1 MSVHVLGRGRQ
12 VTHQIDDQVLFN
24 CILSKFMYGS
34 PNPQCDGIRRWGL
47 WEVDEVLRVEP
58 S

>member
-12 VTHQIDDQVLFN
+12 GAHQIDDQVLFN
-24 CILSKFMYGS
+24 RILSKFMYGS

-47 WEVDEVLRVEP
+47 WEVDEVLRVGP

>member
-12 VTHQIDDQVLFN
+12 GTHQIDDQVLFN
-24 CILSKFMYGS
+24 RILSKFMYGS

-47 WEVDEVLRVEP
+47 WEVIR